1 MSRSGYGFRIDNRDG
16 NCTWLWVI
24 DIDDREEEIGVMDV
38 DRKDV
43 YSILESF
50 FVNQVQNENGVYDE
64 EKAEVNNEVKE
75 DLKELYDWTLSVI
88 SECGFDV
95 DGGKIVKKK

>member
-1 MSRSGYGFRIDNRDG
+1 
-16 NCTWLWVI
+16 LWVI